1 MMLNKLQIL
10 AFLFILIP
18 FVSWAQVDDLL
29 ALKAHLS
36 KYTVVRGK
44 FTQQR
49 YIKMFNSPLV
59 SQGQFV
65 LAKKKGLIWQQFKPF
80 SVELVLT
87 QNRLYQKFL
96 NKPAQIITT
105 EINPMAF
112 YFNRIFLSLF
122 NGETVSLQEQFRL
135 SFDSQEQEWQLT
147 LTPKKPPLN
156 SVFKQ
161 ITIVGKE
168 YINRLELKEL
178 RGDRTLM
185 QFMNQT
191 HQPNNLSYEEQQK
204 FAL

>member
-1 MMLNKLQIL
+1 MMLNKLQVL

-18 FVSWAQVDDLL
+18 SVSWAQVDDLL

-36 KYTVVRGK
+36 KYNVVRGK

-49 YIKMFNSPLV
+49 HIKMFNSPLV

-80 SVELVLT
+80 SVELVLA

-105 EINPMAF
+105 EINPVAF

-135 SFDSQEQEWQLT
+135 SFDSQEQGWQLT
-147 LTPKKPPLN
+147 LTPKKAPLN
-156 SVFKQ
+156 AVFKQ

-168 YINRLELKEL
+168 YINQLELKEL
-178 RGDRTLM
+178 RGDRMLM

-191 HQPNNLSYEEQQK
+191 HQPNNLSYEERQK